1 MATVIKRYA
10 NRKLYDCTAKR
21 YIKLEELAE
30 LVKSGQEVKI
40 IDNSTGEDITSV
52 TLSKVLSEVISDTK
66 ENGHINASMLREVLQ
81 KQSDAVVDYVKQG
94 IEASV
99 RTVKGVEQ
107 QLQQQ
112 IQQVQQGWKRVTGQE
127 EANNSPT
134 EDFKFVF
141 QRMIEES
148 VQFLITKMNLP
159 TRAEISQLNQRLDE
173 IEELIKE
180 NHKKADKKVTK
191 KPRNSQKNIKQ
202 D

>member
-1 MATVIKRYA
+1 MAHVIKRYA

-30 LVKSGQEVKI
+30 LVKSGKEVKI
-40 IDNSTGEDITSV
+40 IDNLTGEDITSV

-66 ENGHINASMLREVLQ
+66 QNGHINASMLREVLQ

-127 EANNSPT
+127 EASSA

-180 NHKKADKKVTK
+180 SHKKVDKKVTNK
-191 KPRNSQKNIKQ
+191 TKNSQKNIKQ

>member
-1 MATVIKRYA
+1 MAHVIKRYA

-30 LVKSGQEVKI
+30 LVKSGKEVKI
-40 IDNSTGEDITSV
+40 IDNLTGEDITSV

-66 ENGHINASMLREVLQ
+66 QNGHINASMLREVLQ

-127 EANNSPT
+127 EASSA

-148 VQFLITKMNLP
+148 VHFLITKMNLP

-180 NHKKADKKVTK
+180 SHKQVDKKVTK
-191 KPRNSQKNIKQ
+191 KTKNSQKNIKQ